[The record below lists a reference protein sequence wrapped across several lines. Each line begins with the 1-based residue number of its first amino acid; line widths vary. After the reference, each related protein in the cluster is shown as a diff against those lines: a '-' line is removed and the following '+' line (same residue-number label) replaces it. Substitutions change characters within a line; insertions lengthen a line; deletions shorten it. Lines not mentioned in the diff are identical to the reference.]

1 MLSIHDAECRES
13 LLARIDALTTD
24 STRRWGKM
32 TVDQM
37 LWHLNASLSLGLGK
51 LQADM
56 MRLPLPRAVLKFG
69 ALYLP
74 FPRGRVQ
81 AIPVTVAR
89 QRYDLQTE
97 RGRVHALAEEFAR
110 VPLDAPWP
118 DHPIVGTLS
127 GRGWSR
133 LQAKHAEYHL
143 TQFGA

>member
-1 MLSIHDAECRES
+1 
-13 LLARIDALTTD
+13 
-24 STRRWGKM
+24 M

-37 LWHLNASLSLGLGK
+37 LWHLNASLSLGLRK
-51 LQADM
+51 LEADP
-56 MRLPLPRAVLKFG
+56 MRVPIPRPVAKFFG
-69 ALYLP
+69 LYLP
-74 FPRGRVQ
+74 FPRGRLE

-97 RGRVHALAEEFAR
+97 RGRFHALAEEFAR

-118 DHPIVGTLS
+118 DHPIVGALS

-143 TQFGA
+143 TQFGV

>member
-1 MLSIHDAECRES
+1 MLSLHDAECRES
-13 LLARIDALTTD
+13 LLVRVDALTTD

-37 LWHLNASLSLGLGK
+37 LWHLNASLSIGLGK
-51 LQADM
+51 LQAEV

-81 AIPVTVAR
+81 AIPETIASR
-89 QRYDLQTE
+89 RYDLDEE
-97 RGRVHALAEEFAR
+97 RQRFHSLAAEFAA
-110 VPLDAPWP
+110 VPLDAPWR
-118 DHPIVGTLS
+118 DHPIVGGLS

-133 LQAKHAEYHL
+133 LQAKHADYHL
-143 TQFGA
+143 VQFSA